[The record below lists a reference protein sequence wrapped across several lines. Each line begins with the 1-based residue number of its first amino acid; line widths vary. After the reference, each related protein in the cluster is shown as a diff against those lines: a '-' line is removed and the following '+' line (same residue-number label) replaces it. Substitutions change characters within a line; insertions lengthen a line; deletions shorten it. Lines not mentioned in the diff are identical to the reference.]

1 MAVDM
6 FIKIDGIPGES
17 QDKTYRD
24 AIEVL
29 AWNWGAKGGDSSI
42 RPGTGAAAAK
52 TTLQGFSFTKQV
64 DRATPK
70 IYESLMQG
78 KHIKECIFSCR
89 KPGEKDKY
97 LEIKMLDCLLSSVS
111 TGCEIGEGRPMEN
124 VILLFNKVQL
134 DYYYKD
140 ANGVKTVT
148 FKWDLIA
155 SGGKF

>member
-6 FIKIDGIPGES
+6 FLKIDGIPGES

-29 AWNWGAKGGDSSI
+29 AWNWGATGSDSI
-42 RPGTGAAAAK
+42 RPGSSAAGRPNIK
-52 TTLQGFSFTKQV
+52 GFSFVKGV
-64 DRATPK
+64 DRATPR

-78 KHIKECIFSCR
+78 KHIKDCTFSCR

-111 TGCEIGEGRPMEN
+111 TGCEIGEGRPTEN

-140 ANGVKTVT
+140 ASGVKPVS
-148 FKWDLIA
+148 FKWDLLS